1 MTPWYIPAGI
11 VLAAYLVGSIP
22 FGLLIVKAA
31 TGKDV
36 RRIESG
42 RTGGTN
48 AMRAAGF
55 WAGLLTA
62 VLDILKSALMV
73 ALARWAMP
81 DAYWLHVLA
90 PVAAVIGHNYSIYLG
105 ERAENGRWRLR
116 GGAGGTPAAGGTM
129 GLWWP
134 SLFIIVP
141 MGFAILFG
149 IGYASVATMSIGV
162 TSIIIFAV
170 RAALGLG
177 PWTYVWYGVLVEA
190 LILWALRPNIKRLMN
205 GTERLVGWRAKR
217 RRQRQNQVNGHA

>member
-1 MTPWYIPAGI
+1 
-11 VLAAYLVGSIP
+11 
-22 FGLLIVKAA
+22 
-31 TGKDV
+31 
-36 RRIESG
+36 
-42 RTGGTN
+42 
-48 AMRAAGF
+48 
-55 WAGLLTA
+55 
-62 VLDILKSALMV
+62 
-73 ALARWAMP
+73 
-81 DAYWLHVLA
+81 
-90 PVAAVIGHNYSIYLG
+90 
-105 ERAENGRWRLR
+105 
-116 GGAGGTPAAGGTM
+116 M

>member
-11 VLAAYLVGSIP
+11 LVIAYLVGSIP
-22 FGLLIVKAA
+22 FGLLIVKAT

-36 RRIESG
+36 RKIESG

-55 WAGLLTA
+55 WAGFATA
-62 VLDILKSALMV
+62 ILDILKSASMV
-73 ALARWAMP
+73 LLAQRVMP

-90 PVAAVIGHNYSIYLG
+90 PVVAVIGHNYSIYLP
-105 ERAENGRWRLR
+105 ERREDGRWRLR
-116 GGAGGTPAAGGTM
+116 GGAGGTPAAGGTI

-134 SLFIIVP
+134 SVFIIVP
-141 MGFAILFG
+141 MGFALVFG
-149 IGYASVATMSIGV
+149 IGYASVATMSIGF

-170 RAALGLG
+170 RAALGLS
-177 PWTYVWYGVLVEA
+177 PWAYVWYGALVEV

-205 GTERLVGWRAKR
+205 GTERMVGWRAKR
-217 RRQRQNQVNGHA
+217 RQQRQNQVNGHA